1 MRFEAAFLTELLI
14 IFQDNF
20 TNLRNI
26 SDLAESSR
34 SRAVE
39 VTVSRDR
46 RVQRL
51 RLVPEAWA
59 GAGLIGFKIRPVGE
73 NEGVDR

>member
-1 MRFEAAFLTELLI
+1 M
-14 IFQDNF
+14 
-20 TNLRNI
+20 
-26 SDLAESSR
+26 
-34 SRAVE
+34 E

-59 GAGLIGFKIRPVGE
+59 GAGRIGFKIRPVGE
-73 NEGVDR
+73 DEGVDR